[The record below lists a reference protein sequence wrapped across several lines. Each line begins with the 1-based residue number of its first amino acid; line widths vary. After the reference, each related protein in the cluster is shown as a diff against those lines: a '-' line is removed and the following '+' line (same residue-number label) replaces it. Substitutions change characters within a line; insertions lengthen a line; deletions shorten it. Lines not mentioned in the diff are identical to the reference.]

1 MGLIFGPVASRRLG
15 FSLGVDIV
23 PFKTCS
29 FDCIYCQLGKTT
41 DKIIQ
46 RGKFVA
52 CDKILEEL
60 TEKLKRKQRIDYI
73 TFSGSGEPTLNSDIG
88 KLIGEIKKM
97 TSIPVAVLT
106 NGSLLWQKEVRDEL
120 AGAGLVIPSLDA
132 ATQKIFEQINQ
143 PHPSLKIEEIIR
155 GITRF
160 SREFKGEI
168 WLEIMFVKGVN
179 DGAGEIKKIKGALAG
194 MNLKKIQLNT
204 VARPPA
210 VKEAR
215 PLTLEELNK
224 IKETL
229 GEKCEIIV
237 ELKHKKQASGRK
249 DAEEQILNL
258 LKRRPAGLEELSK
271 VTGLH
276 KNEVIKYLEKLERKE
291 KIKYGTYKEKGYYSG
306 V

>member
-15 FSLGVDIV
+15 FSLGVDII

-29 FDCIYCQLGKTT
+29 FDCIYCQLGETT
-41 DKIIQ
+41 DRIIQ

-60 TEKLKRKQRIDYI
+60 SEKLKQQQKVDYI

-88 KLIGEIKKM
+88 KLIRGVKKI

-120 AGAGLVIPSLDA
+120 AAADLVIPSLDA
-132 ATQKIFEQINQ
+132 ASQKTFERINR
-143 PHPSLKIEEIIR
+143 PHPSLKIEKIIK
-155 GITRF
+155 GITEF

-168 WLEIMFVKGVN
+168 WLEIMFTKGIN
-179 DGAGEIKKIKGALAG
+179 ARAGEIEKIKEALAG
-194 MNLKKIQLNT
+194 MNLKKIQINT

-215 PLTLEELNK
+215 PLTMEELNK
-224 IKETL
+224 IKETI

-237 ELKHKKQASGRK
+237 EFKHKKQASGRE

-276 KNEVIKYLEKLERKE
+276 KNEVIKYLERLERKE
-291 KIKYGTYKEKGYYSG
+291 KIKYGNYKEKGYYG
-306 V
+306 KV